1 MQVAHG
7 PVDYSILFDWI
18 DLVLTEAKKDALDV
32 GIVQNYLQLFA
43 SKQFI
48 ANTIMDRNV
57 YGSEK
62 KRKFKEAFDS
72 LAGIPSYGIVSTGYK
87 WVLTSTLGGMI
98 ALSSEI
104 FLDLE
109 GTINRETLSSLISR
123 IVAIVLNQMTAVTE
137 SEDCQKIGLK
147 FKGLNSGQAVIMM
160 QSEAAH
166 EYETQMEQHDEHLN
180 ELEEMINGSD

>member
-1 MQVAHG
+1 M
-7 PVDYSILFDWI
+7 
-18 DLVLTEAKKDALDV
+18 
-32 GIVQNYLQLFA
+32 
-43 SKQFI
+43 
-48 ANTIMDRNV
+48 
-57 YGSEK
+57 
-62 KRKFKEAFDS
+62 
-72 LAGIPSYGIVSTGYK
+72 
-87 WVLTSTLGGMI
+87 LTSTLGGMI
-98 ALSSEI
+98 ALSSDI